1 MRHSSRSTPDTTRG
15 LDQAANSAPSSRSVQ
30 PQTSGPM
37 AQARSR
43 TTWSIKREQRSI
55 WLIFNTHIPAPVFMS
70 SKGYAFVWN
79 MASQGRMEF
88 GPQRNRFTADSATVA
103 DYVIV
108 ATKPGEYDPR
118 HHRFLERLVHSQLR
132 FYESRGTCISVENIE
147 EKLLRQRYPQL
158 LD

>member
-15 LDQAANSAPSSRSVQ
+15 LDRAANSAPSSRSVQ
-30 PQTSGPM
+30 PQTSG
-37 AQARSR
+37 
-43 TTWSIKREQRSI
+43 SIKREQRSI
-55 WLIFNTHIPAPVFMS
+55 WLISNTHIPAPVFLS

-108 ATKPGEYDPR
+108 ATKPGDY
-118 HHRFLERLVHSQLR
+118 
-132 FYESRGTCISVENIE
+132 GT
-147 EKLLRQRYPQL
+147 LQQR
-158 LD
+158 